1 MHLTIAVTTN
11 SCVILQQCPSNYYVP
26 PNSELLM
33 RWDENGTET
42 GTLINP
48 HLPHVHYM
56 ALKRVFDPKVRSM
69 KQCMLDQVSDAHQLI
84 FSIITAGLEG

>member
-1 MHLTIAVTTN
+1 
-11 SCVILQQCPSNYYVP
+11 
-26 PNSELLM
+26 M

-56 ALKRVFDPKVRSM
+56 ALKRVFDPTVQSM
-69 KQCMLDQVSDAHQLI
+69 QQCMMDQMSDAHQLLCL
-84 FSIITAGLEG
+84 IITAELESNPLTSWNRVRKVLIGKLIKYGVWGR